1 MPYFNTYKMDPE
13 RYVAYY
19 QNQAGNGLPG
29 YAGGGVMYGAG
40 LGGIF
45 RKLFRM
51 AMPLLKQGFTIAKP
65 HLKSAAK
72 NILSDVVSNTLTRT
86 FNNNN
91 NPQDGSGLMVMSRK
105 RMSRPPG
112 NRRSGQTQKKRKLTP
127 KKTSVIKHKRKET
140 AKRVTTAKSKRSVK
154 TIF

>member
-1 MPYFNTYKMDPE
+1 MPYPYTYNTDPE

-29 YAGGGVMYGAG
+29 YAGGGVMYGSG
-40 LGGIF
+40 LGGVF

-51 AMPLLKQGFTIAKP
+51 AMPLLKQGFRIAKP

-72 NILSDVVSNTLTRT
+72 NILSDVVTNTLTHS

-91 NPQDGSGLMVMSRK
+91 TQDGSGLMVMSRK

-112 NRRSGQTQKKRKLTP
+112 VRRSGQTQKKRKRAP
-127 KKTSVIKHKRKET
+127 KKTSVIKRGRKT
-140 AKRVTTAKSKRSVK
+140 ASKRVTTAKSKRSAN